1 MLMSAQ
7 TQQRSKKSL
16 FFFFASHRESGI
28 FLVIVVLVIL
38 VTLRAP
44 VFLTTGNIRDIG
56 MDISALLIVAIAQT
70 MVIITAGI
78 DLSVASTLA
87 LCAMTVGT
95 TVRDHPT
102 VPLLL
107 VVFLGI
113 ALGALLGSLN
123 GAFVT
128 LGKVPPIIVTL
139 GTMSMYRGLVFVMS
153 GGSWVGASD
162 VTEDFVALAWTKI
175 LGIPTLII
183 FAVLTALMFSYVMKY
198 TRTGRQIY
206 AIGSNLTAAQISG
219 FRVERTQFLVY
230 ILSGALAGFAGV
242 LWASR
247 FSVVQNNSALGFELQ
262 SVASA
267 VVGGTSIY
275 GGSGTILGTVLG
287 ALFIG
292 ILANALTLVHISEF
306 WQLAVQGLV
315 ILGAVIINALIA
327 RRLQHIISS
336 RNMH

>member
-1 MLMSAQ
+1 M
-7 TQQRSKKSL
+7 
-16 FFFFASHRESGI
+16 
-28 FLVIVVLVIL
+28 IVVLVIL

>member
-1 MLMSAQ
+1 MNARTPQS
-7 TQQRSKKSL
+7 SKKSL

-28 FLVIVVLVIL
+28 ILVIAVLVIL
-38 VTLRAP
+38 VAIRAP

-56 MDISALLIVAIAQT
+56 MDISALIIVAIAQT

-78 DLSVASTLA
+78 DLSVASNLA

-95 TVRDHPT
+95 TVRDHPNT
-102 VPLLL
+102 PILL
-107 VVFLGI
+107 VILLGV
-113 ALGALLGSLN
+113 ALGALLGAIN
-123 GAFVT
+123 GVFIT

-139 GTMSMYRGLVFVMS
+139 GTMSIYRGLVFVMS

-162 VTEDFVALAWTKI
+162 VTEEFVSLAWTKWF
-175 LGIPTLII
+175 GIPQLII
-183 FAVLTALMFSYVMKY
+183 FAALTAVVFAYFMKY

-206 AIGSNLTAAQISG
+206 AIGSNLKAAQISG
-219 FRVERTQFLVY
+219 FRVERTQLIVY

-242 LWASR
+242 LWAAR

-315 ILGAVIINALIA
+315 ILGAVIVNALIA
-327 RRLQHIISS
+327 RRLQRLISF
-336 RNMH
+336 RNI

>member
-1 MLMSAQ
+1 MNMH
-7 TQQRSKKSL
+7 TQPSSSKGL

-28 FLVIVVLVIL
+28 ALVIVVLVIL
-38 VTLRAP
+38 VTIRAP

-56 MDISALLIVAIAQT
+56 MDISALIIVAIAQT
-70 MVIITAGI
+70 IVIITAGI
-78 DLSVASTLA
+78 DLSVASMLA

-95 TVRDHPT
+95 TVRDHPET
-102 VPLLL
+102 PILLIVL
-107 VVFLGI
+107 LGV

-123 GAFVT
+123 GIFIT

-139 GTMSMYRGLVFVMS
+139 GTMSIYRGLVFVMS

-162 VTEDFVALAWTKI
+162 VTEAFVSLAWTRI
-175 LGIPTLII
+175 FGIPTLII
-183 FAVLTALMFSYVMKY
+183 FAILTAIVFSYFMKY

-206 AIGSNLTAAQISG
+206 AIGSNLKAAQISG
-219 FRVERTQFLVY
+219 FRVERTRFIVY

-242 LWASR
+242 LWAAR

-306 WQLAVQGLV
+306 WQLAVQGLA
-315 ILGAVIINALIA
+315 ILGAVIVNALIA
-327 RRLQHIISS
+327 RRLQRLISF
-336 RNMH
+336 RNI

>member
-1 MLMSAQ
+1 MNAQ
-7 TQQRSKKSL
+7 TQQPSKKGL
-16 FFFFASHRESGI
+16 FFFFASYRESGI
-28 FLVIVVLVIL
+28 FLVIAVLVIL

-44 VFLTTGNIRDIG
+44 VFLTSGNIRDIG
-56 MDISALLIVAIAQT
+56 MDISALIIVAIAQT

-95 TVRDHPT
+95 TVRDYPNT
-102 VPLLL
+102 PLFL
-107 VVFLGI
+107 VVLLGI
-113 ALGALLGSLN
+113 ALGALLGSIN
-123 GAFVT
+123 GVFIT

-139 GTMSMYRGLVFVMS
+139 GTMSIYRGLVFVMS

-162 VTEDFVALAWTKI
+162 VTEEFVSLAWTKI
-175 LGIPTLII
+175 FGIPTLIL
-183 FAVLTALMFSYVMKY
+183 FALFTAIVFSYFMKY

-206 AIGSNLTAAQISG
+206 AIGSNLKAAQISG

-242 LWASR
+242 LWAAR

-292 ILANALTLVHISEF
+292 ILANGLTLVHISEF
-306 WQLAVQGLV
+306 WQLAVQGFV
-315 ILGAVIINALIA
+315 ILGAVIVNALIA
-327 RRLQHIISS
+327 RRLQRLISS
-336 RNMH
+336 RNI